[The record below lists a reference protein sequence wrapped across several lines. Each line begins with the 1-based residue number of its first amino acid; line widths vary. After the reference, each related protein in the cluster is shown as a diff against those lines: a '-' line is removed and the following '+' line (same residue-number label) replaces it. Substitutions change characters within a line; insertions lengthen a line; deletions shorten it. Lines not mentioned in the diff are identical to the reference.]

1 MSAIFAKWSNGSI
14 ELNGN
19 VYVFSVDIKITCK
32 YVLSYRLSLGYFID
46 RFHVNKVRL
55 WSAANLLMG
64 LTGIAVAHSNQIL
77 ALILLGGL
85 LGKSM

>member
-1 MSAIFAKWSNGSI
+1 MEMCTFPLFTLKLHINICS
-14 ELNGN
+14 
-19 VYVFSVDIKITCK
+19 
-32 YVLSYRLSLGYFID
+32 SYRLSLGYFID
-46 RFHVNKVRL
+46 RFHLNKVRL